1 MVKNLL
7 SMYSVKRIISGED
20 ANMGY
25 PEAMRW
31 DKEDDKENIEASP
44 KQRWYIKNIL
54 KPRQNNDDNDSDI
67 DLINVEF
74 ETFCNQLKSPL
85 LILFI
90 IWRTNCEREKTQEM
104 LKIMLI

>member
-1 MVKNLL
+1 
-7 SMYSVKRIISGED
+7 
-20 ANMGY
+20 MGS

-44 KQRWYIKNIL
+44 KQRWYIKNTL
-54 KPRQNNDDNDSDI
+54 NPRHNNDDNDSDS

-90 IWRTNCEREKTQEM
+90 KSGELIVKEKNTR
-104 LKIMLI
+104 KCWK